1 MAKYRL
7 PSLREASVLCYIG
20 QTILQ
25 AFRVGIMETNL
36 KVKTT
41 LMEVELGELKNERP
55 LAND

>member
-1 MAKYRL
+1 M
-7 PSLREASVLCYIG
+7 LCYIG